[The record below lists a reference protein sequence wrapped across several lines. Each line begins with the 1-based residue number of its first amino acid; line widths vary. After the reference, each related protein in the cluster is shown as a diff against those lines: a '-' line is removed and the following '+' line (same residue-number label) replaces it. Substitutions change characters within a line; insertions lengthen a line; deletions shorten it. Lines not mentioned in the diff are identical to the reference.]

1 MGDARFEDAK
11 MTKTRFDHIDL
22 SDSTFSQM
30 RLARSKFNNVDLS
43 DIRVENVT
51 LANATIQNANLAG
64 LSISD
69 CDISGLAHRRLFGHR
84 PDRRLAKESLMPKL
98 TIDGIAVEVP
108 PGSTVLQAAEAA
120 GIEIPRFCYH
130 DRLSIAGNCR
140 MCLVEIEKTPPKP
153 ISSCTYPAAE
163 GMIVHTDTP
172 MVRNG
177 RRGVMEF
184 LLINHPLDCPICD
197 QGGECD
203 LQDQAMGYG
212 MDHSRYAENKRA
224 VNDKELGP
232 LVKTVMTRCIHCT
245 RCIRFISEVAGVPDL
260 GATGRGEHMEVG
272 TYVERALTSE
282 LSANIIDLCPVGA
295 LTSKPYAFA
304 ARSWEL
310 SKTDSVDVLDAV
322 GANIRVDTRGPEVL
336 RVLPRLNEDVNEE
349 WLGDKSRFALDGL
362 KRKRLDKPWVRR
374 DGKLQAA
381 TWQQA
386 FDAIAAKL
394 HGQAGDRI
402 GAIAGD
408 LCDAESMLAL
418 KDLMTALGSANLD
431 CRQDGAQLT
440 NARRDYYTFNT
451 QIAGIE
457 DADAILIIGSNPRR
471 EAPVLNA
478 RIRKA
483 WSHGGA
489 KIGLIGTETDL
500 TYPLT
505 HIGSGPD
512 SLADGEKFIA
522 GSKRPMV
529 IVGQAALTRPDGAA
543 ILAAAWAIASRAGAL
558 TPEWHGF
565 NVLHT
570 AAARAGALDLG
581 FVPGPNG
588 KSVDAMMDIDVLW
601 LLGADEFD
609 SKNVGA
615 ETFVIYL
622 GHHGDAGASRADV
635 ILPGAAYTE
644 KSGTYVNTEG
654 RVQRGFMAT
663 HPPGD
668 AREDWKII
676 RALSA
681 RTGHTLPYD
690 TIESLR
696 ARLEQVNPVFANVG
710 FLPRF
715 GCTDATA
722 PGGDP
727 AAVTNAPFVPVIA
740 HYHQTDPIS
749 RASPTMAA
757 CIAALRP
764 TPAMAAE

>member
-1 MGDARFEDAK
+1 
-11 MTKTRFDHIDL
+11 
-22 SDSTFSQM
+22 
-30 RLARSKFNNVDLS
+30 
-43 DIRVENVT
+43 
-51 LANATIQNANLAG
+51 
-64 LSISD
+64 
-69 CDISGLAHRRLFGHR
+69 
-84 PDRRLAKESLMPKL
+84 MPKL
-98 TIDGIAVEVP
+98 TIDGIEVEVP
-108 PGSTVLQAAEAA
+108 AGSTVLQAAEAA

-224 VNDKELGP
+224 VPDKNLGP

-260 GATGRGEHMEVG
+260 GATNRGEHMEVG
-272 TYVERALTSE
+272 TYVEKALSSE

-295 LTSKPYAFA
+295 LTSKPYAFS
-304 ARSWEL
+304 ARPWEL

-322 GANIRVDTRGPEVL
+322 GAAIRVDTRGPEVL
-336 RVLPRLNEDVNEE
+336 RILPRLNEDVNEE
-349 WLGDKSRFALDGL
+349 WLGDKSRFSVDGL
-362 KRKRLDKPWVRR
+362 KRRRLDRPWVRL
-374 DGKLQAA
+374 DGTLKPA

-394 HGQAGDRI
+394 HGVAGERM

-418 KDLMTALGSANLD
+418 KDLMTALGSPNVD
-431 CRQDGAQLT
+431 CRQDGARLS
-440 NARRDYYTFNT
+440 NARRDFYTFNT

-457 DADAILIIGSNPRR
+457 EADAILIIGSNPRR

-483 WSHGGA
+483 WQHNGA
-489 KIGLIGTETDL
+489 KIALIGAETDL

-505 HIGSGPD
+505 HLGTGPQ
-512 SLADGEKFIA
+512 AFGDGEAFLKGA
-522 GSKRPMV
+522 KHPMV
-529 IVGQAALTRPDGAA
+529 IVGQGALSRADGDAV
-543 ILAAAWAIASRAGAL
+543 LAAAWKLAESAGAL
-558 TPEWHGF
+558 TAEWHGF

-570 AAARAGALDLG
+570 AAARVGALDLG

-588 KSVDAMMDIDVLW
+588 KRVAEMMDLDVLW

-609 SKNVGA
+609 TKAISPG
-615 ETFVIYL
+615 TFVIYQ
-622 GHHGDAGASRADV
+622 GHHGDAGAARADV
-635 ILPGAAYTE
+635 ILPGSAYTE

-654 RVQRGFMAT
+654 RVQRGFAAL
-663 HPPGD
+663 HPPGE

-681 RTGHTLPYD
+681 RLGHTLPYD
-690 TIESLR
+690 TIEALR
-696 ARLEQVNPVFANVG
+696 ARLEQVNPVFANIG

-715 GCTDATA
+715 GCADIAG
-722 PGGDP
+722 PRGGTLSDL
-727 AAVTNAPFVPVIA
+727 PFAPVIR

-757 CIAALRP
+757 CVAALEP
-764 TPAMAAE
+764 APAMAAE

>member
-1 MGDARFEDAK
+1 
-11 MTKTRFDHIDL
+11 
-22 SDSTFSQM
+22 
-30 RLARSKFNNVDLS
+30 
-43 DIRVENVT
+43 
-51 LANATIQNANLAG
+51 
-64 LSISD
+64 
-69 CDISGLAHRRLFGHR
+69 
-84 PDRRLAKESLMPKL
+84 MPKL
-98 TIDGIAVEVP
+98 TIDGIEVEVP
-108 PGSTVLQAAEAA
+108 AGATVLQAAEAA

-130 DRLSIAGNCR
+130 ERLSIAGNCR

-163 GMIVHTDTP
+163 GMIVHTNTP

-212 MDHSRYAENKRA
+212 MDHSRFAENKRA
-224 VNDKELGP
+224 VPDKNLGP
-232 LVKTVMTRCIHCT
+232 LVQTVMTRCIHCT

-260 GATGRGEHMEVG
+260 GATSRGEHMEVG
-272 TYVERALTSE
+272 TYVEKALSSE

-295 LTSKPYAFA
+295 LTSKPYAFS

-310 SKTDSVDVLDAV
+310 SKTDSIDVLDAV

-336 RVLPRLNEDVNEE
+336 RILPRLNEDVNEE
-349 WLGDKSRFALDGL
+349 WLGDKSRFAVDGL
-362 KRKRLDKPWVRR
+362 KRRRLDKPWVRK
-374 DGKLQAA
+374 DGKLQPAS
-381 TWQQA
+381 WQQA
-386 FDAIAAKL
+386 FDAIAEKL
-394 HGQAGDRI
+394 HGLAGEKI

-418 KDLMTALGSANLD
+418 KDLMTALGSANTD
-431 CRQDGAQLT
+431 CRQDGAKLS

-451 QIAGIE
+451 TIAGIE

-483 WSHGGA
+483 WNQNA
-489 KIGLIGTETDL
+489 TKIGLIGAETDL

-505 HIGSGPD
+505 HLGTGPAAFAD
-512 SLADGEKFIA
+512 AEQFLAGAK
-522 GSKRPMV
+522 KPMV
-529 IVGQAALTRPDGAA
+529 IVGQGALARADGAA
-543 ILAAAWAIASRAGAL
+543 VLAAAWGIASRAGGL
-558 TPEWHGF
+558 TAEWHGF

-570 AAARAGALDLG
+570 AAARVGALDLG

-588 KSVDAMMDIDVLW
+588 KSVAEMPDLDLLW

-609 SKNVGA
+609 TGKIAPG
-615 ETFVIYL
+615 TFVIYQ

-663 HPPGD
+663 HPPGE
-668 AREDWKII
+668 AREDWRII
-676 RALSA
+676 RALST
-681 RTGHTLPYD
+681 RLGHTLPYD
-690 TIESLR
+690 TIDALR
-696 ARLEQVNPVFANVG
+696 TRLQTVNPVFANVG

-715 GCTDATA
+715 GATDATA
-722 PGGDP
+722 PAGDP
-727 AAVTNAPFVPVIA
+727 AAVSDLPFAPVIK

-757 CIAALRP
+757 CVAALEP
-764 TPAMAAE
+764 APAMAAE

>member
-1 MGDARFEDAK
+1 
-11 MTKTRFDHIDL
+11 
-22 SDSTFSQM
+22 
-30 RLARSKFNNVDLS
+30 
-43 DIRVENVT
+43 
-51 LANATIQNANLAG
+51 
-64 LSISD
+64 
-69 CDISGLAHRRLFGHR
+69 
-84 PDRRLAKESLMPKL
+84 MPKL
-98 TIDGIAVEVP
+98 TIDGIPVEVP
-108 PGSTVLQAAEAA
+108 AGATVLQAAEAA
-120 GIEIPRFCYH
+120 GLEIPRFCFH

-224 VNDKELGP
+224 VKDKNLGP
-232 LVKTVMTRCIHCT
+232 LVATSMNRCIHCT

-260 GATGRGEHMEVG
+260 GATSRGEHMEVG
-272 TYVERALTSE
+272 TYVEKALTSE
-282 LSANIIDLCPVGA
+282 LSANIVDLCPVGA
-295 LTSKPYAFA
+295 LTAKPYAFS
-304 ARSWEL
+304 ARPWEL
-310 SKTDSVDVLDAV
+310 SKTDSIDVLDAV
-322 GANIRVDTRGPEVL
+322 GTNIRVDTRGPEVF
-336 RVLPRLNEDVNEE
+336 RILPRLNEDVNEE
-349 WLGDKSRFALDGL
+349 WLGDKSRFAIDGL
-362 KRKRLDKPWVRR
+362 KRRRLDKPWVRV
-374 DGKLQAA
+374 DGKLRQAS
-381 TWQQA
+381 WGQA
-386 FDAIAAKL
+386 FEAVAAKL
-394 HGQAGDRI
+394 HGIMGEKV

-418 KDLMTALGSANLD
+418 KELMAAIGSRNVD
-431 CRQDGAQLT
+431 CRQDGAMLT
-440 NARRDYYTFNT
+440 NVRRDYYIFNT

-483 WSHGGA
+483 WNHGGT
-489 KIGLIGTETDL
+489 KIGLIGAETDL

-505 HIGSGPD
+505 HIGTGP
-512 SLADGEKFIA
+512 SAFGDGEAFLNGAKH
-522 GSKRPMV
+522 PMV
-529 IVGQAALTRPDGAA
+529 IVGQAALVRLDGDAL
-543 ILAAAWAIASRAGAL
+543 LAAAWGIASRAGAL
-558 TPEWHGF
+558 TSEWHGF

-570 AAARAGALDLG
+570 AAARVGALDLG
-581 FVPGPNG
+581 FLPGPNG
-588 KSVDAMMDIDVLW
+588 MSLDELDVLW

-609 SKNVGA
+609 TRMISDA
-615 ETFVIYL
+615 TFVIYQ
-622 GHHGDAGASRADV
+622 GHHGDAGAARADV

-644 KSGTYVNTEG
+644 KAGTYVNTEG

-663 HPPGD
+663 HPPGE

-676 RALSA
+676 RALSS
-681 RTGHTLPYD
+681 RIGHTLPYD
-690 TIESLR
+690 TIEAVR

-715 GCTDATA
+715 GCADTTG

-727 AAVTNAPFVPVIA
+727 GAVTDTPFAPKILR
-740 HYHQTDPIS
+740 YHQTDVIS

-757 CIAALRP
+757 CVAALEPAPAIAA
-764 TPAMAAE
+764 E

>member
-1 MGDARFEDAK
+1 
-11 MTKTRFDHIDL
+11 
-22 SDSTFSQM
+22 
-30 RLARSKFNNVDLS
+30 
-43 DIRVENVT
+43 
-51 LANATIQNANLAG
+51 
-64 LSISD
+64 
-69 CDISGLAHRRLFGHR
+69 
-84 PDRRLAKESLMPKL
+84 MPKL
-98 TIDGIAVEVP
+98 TVDGREVEVP
-108 PGSTVLQAAEAA
+108 AGATVLQAAEAA

-153 ISSCTYPAAE
+153 ISSCTYPAAD
-163 GMIVHTDTP
+163 GMVVHTDTP

-212 MDHSRYAENKRA
+212 MDHSRFAENKRA
-224 VNDKELGP
+224 VKDKDLGP
-232 LVKTVMTRCIHCT
+232 LVATSMNRCIHCT

-260 GATGRGEHMEVG
+260 GATARGEHMEVG
-272 TYVERALTSE
+272 TYVEKALGSE

-295 LTSKPYAFA
+295 LTSKPYAFT

-310 SKTDSVDVLDAV
+310 SKTDSIDVLDAV

-336 RVLPRLNEDVNEE
+336 RILPRLNEDVNEE
-349 WLGDKSRFALDGL
+349 WLGDKSRFAVDGL
-362 KRKRLDKPWVRR
+362 KRRRLDKPWLRR
-374 DGKLQAA
+374 DGKLQPAG
-381 TWQQA
+381 WQQA

-394 HGQAGDRI
+394 HGLAGERI

-418 KDLMTALGSANLD
+418 KDLMAALGSPNLD

-457 DADAILIIGSNPRR
+457 EADAILIIGSNPRR
-471 EAPVLNA
+471 EAPVLNT

-483 WSHGGA
+483 WHQNGA
-489 KIGLIGTETDL
+489 KIGLIGAETDL

-505 HIGSGPD
+505 HLGTGPAAF
-512 SLADGEKFIA
+512 ADGETFLANTKH
-522 GSKRPMV
+522 PMV
-529 IVGQAALTRPDGAA
+529 IVGQGALRRPDGAA
-543 ILAAAWAIASRAGAL
+543 VLAAAWGIAARTGAL
-558 TPEWHGF
+558 TAEWHGF

-570 AAARAGALDLG
+570 AAARVGALDVG
-581 FVPGPNG
+581 FLPGPHG
-588 KSVDAMMDIDVLW
+588 KSLNAMLDLDVLW

-609 SKNVGA
+609 TKRIAA
-615 ETFVIYL
+615 ETFVIYQ
-622 GHHGDAGASRADV
+622 GHHGDAGAARADV

-663 HPPGD
+663 HPPGE
-668 AREDWKII
+668 AREDWRII
-676 RALSA
+676 RAFSA
-681 RTGHTLPYD
+681 RIGHTLPYD
-690 TIESLR
+690 TIEALR
-696 ARLEQVNPVFANVG
+696 TRLEQVNPVFANIG
-710 FLPRF
+710 FLPHF
-715 GCTDATA
+715 GCTDTTG
-722 PGGDP
+722 PTGGVVSD
-727 AAVTNAPFVPVIA
+727 APFQPVIR

-757 CIAALRP
+757 CVAALQP